1 MKLGPRSSEPGG
13 GSAADSP
20 APTVPGAPGNQP
32 QRQSAQNIALPN
44 KATLWHPIVLQV
56 SPLGTAHRTAAA
68 LTRRN
73 AANRSIAMASVIIRA
88 RSDEI
93 VFRLRIS
100 QSGVSQMVYPPTES
114 NPTSEGL
121 LRSTLAP
128 PPLRYA
134 RARPITDARFA
145 PRTQRRSGGGARGRA
160 FRWRAK
166 GEHVHS
172 LIAPNHIL
180 VPFVL

>member
-93 VFRLRIS
+93 VFLDSESVNQGFPKWSIS
-100 QSGVSQMVYPPTES
+100 QIRDQISCVLHHQLNGK
-114 NPTSEGL
+114 NPSRY
-121 LRSTLAP
+121 LRGSRPLKGTAP
-128 PPLRYA
+128 
-134 RARPITDARFA
+134 
-145 PRTQRRSGGGARGRA
+145 GRA
-160 FRWRAK
+160 PAGYTPAK
-166 GEHVHS
+166 WGTRPEGGQKEPT
-172 LIAPNHIL
+172 AR
-180 VPFVL
+180 